1 METKEIQ
8 KILTAFGM
16 TFQKVTAFYDTSHS
30 EKDRRL
36 NYILDNRYVLK
47 IHSVC
52 SMWEERLQEINR
64 LIERYRSIGVYCPR
78 MIPTVSG
85 SISFQ
90 YELDGQPCSCFLEEF
105 AVYPTC
111 ERDDQVDR
119 KEVIAH
125 LGLLAER
132 YSGVDLSQT
141 YDMWSLFELSPLDA
155 AEGIDEKQANANL
168 LIDCLKQAG
177 LLSLAADVT
186 AFNERL
192 RNEIQ
197 RNFRELPRCV
207 YQGDLNCTNYL
218 QKDGHFAGLIDFN
231 LSGTDININEF
242 VNEANWFVSTE
253 EFDKMGVSEILSQ
266 MDANQSEYLNVILK
280 NYSLNSLEKEIMPYF
295 KGICDL
301 FQYPSVCLLI
311 KWLKDDA
318 RKEKAVKLI
327 EGIMQKI

>member
-1 METKEIQ
+1 MEIEEIQ
-8 KILTAFGM
+8 KILTAFGL

-90 YELDGQPCSCFLEEF
+90 YKLDGQPCSCFLEEF
-105 AVYPTC
+105 SIYPTC

-119 KEVIAH
+119 KEVITH
-125 LGLLAER
+125 LGLLAGR
-132 YSGVDLSQT
+132 YTGVDLSQT

-155 AEGIDEKQANANL
+155 EEGIDEKQANANL
-168 LIDCLKQAG
+168 LIDTLKQVD
-177 LLSLAADVT
+177 LLSLAAEVT
-186 AFNERL
+186 AFNECL
-192 RNEIQ
+192 RKKIQ
-197 RNFRELPRCV
+197 KNFCELPRCV

-218 QKDGHFAGLIDFN
+218 QKDGHFVGLIDFN
-231 LSGTDININEF
+231 LSGTDVNINEF
-242 VNEANWFVSTE
+242 VNETNWFASTE
-253 EFDKMGVSEILSQ
+253 EFDKMGVPEILSH
-266 MDANQSEYLNVILK
+266 MDTKQCEHLSVILE
-280 NYSLNSLEKEIMPYF
+280 NYSLNPLEEEMMPYF
-295 KGICDL
+295 KGICNL
-301 FQYPSVCLLI
+301 FQYPNVCQLI
-311 KWLKDDA
+311 EWLQDDA

-327 EGIMQKI
+327 EGILQKV